1 MQAEALLDELERV
14 LKGGHRFPFGSRVLV
29 DEDEMRS
36 LIEDVR
42 QSLPAD
48 IVEAGKVL
56 AERERV
62 LAEARAEGERTVRD
76 AQGYVA
82 RLADESAVVRQAEQ
96 RAEEILGRAE
106 QSAREVRHG
115 ARQYADQVLAE
126 AEAALGRLLG
136 QVAGDRRELRDP
148 PKGAA
153 GD

>member
-1 MQAEALLDELERV
+1 MQAQALLDELERL
-14 LKGGHRFPFGSRVLV
+14 LKAGHRFPFGSRVLV
-29 DEDEMRS
+29 DEDEMRA

-42 QSLPAD
+42 QSLPQD

-62 LAEARAEGERTVRD
+62 LDEARQEGEHIVHD
-76 AQGYVA
+76 AQGYVQ
-82 RLADESAVVRQAEQ
+82 RLADESSVVRQAQQ
-96 RAEEILGRAE
+96 RADELLSRAE

-115 ARQYADQVLAE
+115 ARQYADQMLADAIASLARVSQQIE
-126 AEAALGRLLG
+126 N
-136 QVAGDRRELRDP
+136 DRRELRDP